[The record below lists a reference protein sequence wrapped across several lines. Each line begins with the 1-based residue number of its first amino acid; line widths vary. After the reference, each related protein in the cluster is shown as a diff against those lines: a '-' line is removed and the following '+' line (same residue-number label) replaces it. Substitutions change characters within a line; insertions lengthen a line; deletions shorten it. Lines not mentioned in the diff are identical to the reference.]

1 MGWSPEPDLDGS
13 LCPRNGVTADCSNPR
28 YELGGGLDRVAADA
42 FVLSNRLKASLPRR
56 RPLAR
61 GVAHRTDPDR
71 QNLAVAIANVACSP
85 YVLGM
90 AIQGNGYELLGVS
103 VSGGPLTEPV
113 HVELDSGLAA
123 FYGENGAGKTWLLR
137 MMSSALT
144 GVALSRGDAGSAL
157 ADLHLRVSKPQD
169 PPEGAFLEGLVAN
182 LEATA
187 NARRGQVL
195 LTAAAEEYLPSEMDT
210 EELGERGVARDV
222 WSQIA
227 ILIDLAP
234 STHDIPT
241 EMGQAL
247 YESADAGLLTLRACG
262 TEGVPAW
269 QVFLAGATHR
279 AEIFPDLLAFES
291 EQQLL
296 IHLLSSDEALAKVDG
311 LDSFMAAFKNWS
323 EQNQLSWAETS
334 PYCLPRWRTSSSRRT
349 ARQDW
354 PTWLQIPLL
363 PLGDDLT
370 VLPVQVLGS
379 DESPRDPDAD
389 TLDHILGAR
398 PVTEGPDGGKT
409 VPAAIVGNDSDS
421 PVFGEVVAEAL
432 ERVQRETAANLQD
445 VLPGPPILR
454 FHMGSI
460 EEWLRGIRPVWQFL
474 EPGTGEWLPITM
486 LSSAQ
491 ERWAK
496 LAIGLASAP
505 GYGLPV
511 VFFCDEPET
520 GLHRLAERRLAIG
533 LQNLALRTGVSILAA
548 THSPLLLDANQV
560 RPVLVR
566 RDPQGAVAT
575 SAVPLS
581 VLNRLEA
588 ERSAGQLGLSVGDLL
603 SLMRLAV
610 VVEGLHDEMVFTWL
624 LREPLDSAL
633 ATILPLHGGRH
644 APSLADARLLF
655 DGTDAQVLLVLDN
668 LNHQQVHEIWTRT
681 TTLAATG
688 DLEGARASLDDLR
701 DSKSSETLFL
711 HQLGLRAL
719 EVGRMDRIHIHGL
732 GLPDVICYLPP
743 DLLLAEAKPW
753 SKLISSWKR
762 DSANKPPTDLKQ
774 WLKTNHLLPDD
785 QEQIDA
791 AVQNAAVAAHRD
803 GRHVPS
809 DLMELGLHILDLG
822 SVSGPPTP
830 PAA

>member
-1 MGWSPEPDLDGS
+1 M
-13 LCPRNGVTADCSNPR
+13 
-28 YELGGGLDRVAADA
+28 
-42 FVLSNRLKASLPRR
+42 
-56 RPLAR
+56 
-61 GVAHRTDPDR
+61 
-71 QNLAVAIANVACSP
+71 ACSP

-123 FYGENGAGKTWLLR
+123 FYGENGTGKTWLLR

-144 GVALSRGDAGSAL
+144 GVALSRGDSGSAL

-195 LTAAAEEYLPSEMDT
+195 LTAAAAEYLPSEMDT

-234 STHDIPT
+234 STHDVPT
-241 EMGQAL
+241 EVGQAL
-247 YESADAGLLTLRACG
+247 YDSADAGLLTLRACG
-262 TEGVPAW
+262 TERVPAW
-269 QVFLAGATHR
+269 QVFLAGAAHPHLDPAGDAVT
-279 AEIFPDLLAFES
+279 FPDLLAFES

-311 LDSFMAAFKNWS
+311 LNSFMAAFKHWS
-323 EQNQLSWAETS
+323 AQSQLSWAETS
-334 PYCLPRWRTSSSRRT
+334 PYCLPRWRTSSFRRT

-389 TLDHILGAR
+389 TLGHILGAR
-398 PVTEGPDGGKT
+398 PVTKGPDGGKT
-409 VPAAIVGNDSDS
+409 VPAAIVGNDSDG
-421 PVFGEVVAEAL
+421 PVFGEVVAGAL

-445 VLPGPPILR
+445 VLPGPPSLR

-460 EEWLRGIRPVWQFL
+460 EEWLHGIRPVWQFL
-474 EPGTGEWLPITM
+474 EPGTGEWLPIAM

-520 GLHRLAERRLAIG
+520 GLHRLAERRLATG
-533 LQNLALRTGVSILAA
+533 LQNLALRTGVSVLAA

-566 RDPQGAVAT
+566 RDPHGAVAT
-575 SAVPLS
+575 SPVPLS

-588 ERSAGQLGLSVGDLL
+588 ERSAGQLGLCVGDLL

-624 LREPLDSAL
+624 LREPLDTAL

-668 LNHQQVHEIWTRT
+668 LNHGQVHEIWTRT

-688 DLEGARASLDDLR
+688 DFEGAKACLDELR
-701 DSKSSETLFL
+701 HSKSSETLFL

-732 GLPDVICYLPP
+732 SLPDVICYLPP
-743 DLLLAEAKPW
+743 DTLLTKAKPW
-753 SKLISSWKR
+753 SKLISSWQR
-762 DSANKPPTDLKQ
+762 DSAPKPPTNLKG
-774 WLKTNHLLPDD
+774 WLKTNHHLPSD
-785 QEQIDA
+785 QEQIDD

-803 GRHVPS
+803 GLPVHS
-809 DLMELGLHILDLG
+809 DLVQLGLHIQDLG
-822 SVSGPPTP
+822 SVSGFPQRPSD
-830 PAA
+830 